1 MREVDERFVRHQQW
15 TSLRVV
21 DSDPIWSK
29 TMERRVRTTLALD
42 RFVGAGQST
51 SIARTFTGIGG
62 GFAKRYER

>member
-1 MREVDERFVRHQQW
+1 MRG
-15 TSLRVV
+15 S
-21 DSDPIWSK
+21 SDTNSGPVCGSSIPTLSGPK
-29 TMERRVRTTLALD
+29 RMERRVRTTQALD